1 MREGN
6 RDGKRDS
13 EIYQNCVENEGFVV
27 SECTHHKLIKSTS
40 INFNQ
45 YYKDHSP
52 SLSVSN

>member
-1 MREGN
+1 MRKGK

-13 EIYQNCVENEGFVV
+13 EIYQNCVDNEGFVV
-27 SECTHHKLIKSTS
+27 SECTQYELIKSPS

-45 YYKDHSP
+45 YHTDHSP